1 MVRGGPVIIIGYVRA
16 AEEDG
21 CATKHKYNNHKRAYV
36 NTKHYV
42 KFNVYTS
49 YAYIHVAEKKSR
61 VIVAPE

>member
-16 AEEDG
+16 DEEDG

-49 YAYIHVAEKKSR
+49 YTW
-61 VIVAPE
+61 